1 MKDLMGLMK
10 QAKEMQA
17 KMQQAQE
24 SVAALEVTGQ
34 AGAGMVEVS
43 LTGEHNMTRLKIDP
57 KMMVNPEDIEI
68 VEDLIVAAYQDAK
81 AKLNTA
87 QAASMKDVMGDMQ
100 LPPGMKLPF

>member
-17 KMQQAQE
+17 KMQAAQE

-34 AGAGMVEVS
+34 SGGGLVS
-43 LTGEHNMTRLKIDP
+43 VTLTGEHNMTALSVDP
-57 KMMVNPEDIEI
+57 SLLSGEDKEV

-81 AKLNTA
+81 IKLNTA
-87 QAASMKDVMGDMQ
+87 QAESMKSVMGDIQ
-100 LPPGMKLPF
+100 LPPGMKSPF